1 MRVGAFEITEP
12 VPELKDPHV
21 LTMLRPWIDVGS
33 VGTITLTRLERYF
46 GAQELGKL
54 ARPGTFFDFTRYR
67 PMISYSEGKRVVTV
81 PNTFLY
87 YSMPKD
93 GPHLIFLHMLEPHM
107 FGEDYTDSIVEL
119 LKHFGVKRY
128 AMVGAMY
135 DAVPHTRPLSAT
147 GTLAD
152 LAKGINRPQVTG
164 RYEGPSTI
172 TTLVTQK
179 ATDMGIENASL
190 MVHLPH
196 YAQLEE
202 DFNGAACAL
211 EIVAKVYGLPPQLA
225 DRKAGAAQYEELN
238 RAVSQNPRLRP
249 VVEQLEANYDARR
262 ATTPEQPEAAPP
274 LSPEIERF
282 LKEMD
287 QRFEGPGQQGGQSS

>member
-1 MRVGAFEITEP
+1 MRVGHFEINEP
-12 VPELKDPHV
+12 VPALKEPHL

-33 VGTITLTRLERYF
+33 VGTITLSRLERYF
-46 GAQELGKL
+46 NAQELGKL

-81 PNTFLY
+81 PNTFLH

-107 FGEDYTDSIVEL
+107 FGEDYTDSIVEV
-119 LKHFGVKRY
+119 LKFFGVKRY
-128 AMVGAMY
+128 AMIGAMY
-135 DAVPHTRPLSAT
+135 DAVPHTRPLSVT

-152 LAKGINRPQVTG
+152 LAKGIDRPQVTG

-172 TTLVTQK
+172 TTLVTQH
-179 ATDMGIENASL
+179 ATEMGIENASL

-202 DFNGAACAL
+202 DFNGVAAAL
-211 EIVAKVYGLPPQLA
+211 EVVAKVYGLPPQLA
-225 DRKAGAAQYEELN
+225 DRKAGVAQYEELN
-238 RAVSQNPRLRP
+238 RAVSQNPRLKP

-262 ATTPEQPEAAPP
+262 TSQPQASQPVSP
-274 LSPEIERF
+274 LSPEVEQF
-282 LKEMD
+282 LREMD
-287 QRFEGPGQQGGQSS
+287 QRFGGPGQQGQS